1 MASRKRKCGPLNET
15 VGFLLKP
22 YEGKGYHLYQDS
34 YYNSVHQMIDLLQ
47 KLITVCGTIRV
58 NRGLLK
64 DMIEEATKLKKG
76 EVTFCRNQDILLISF
91 RDKRLITMVPTL
103 HTAGIIETTSR
114 QLGVGKMKPKCI
126 IDYNNHMHGV
136 DTVLLP
142 IHS

>member
-1 MASRKRKCGPLNET
+1 
-15 VGFLLKP
+15 
-22 YEGKGYHLYQDS
+22 
-34 YYNSVHQMIDLLQ
+34 
-47 KLITVCGTIRV
+47 
-58 NRGLLK
+58 
-64 DMIEEATKLKKG
+64 MIEEATKLKKG
-76 EVTFCRNQDILLISF
+76 EITFHRNQDILLISF